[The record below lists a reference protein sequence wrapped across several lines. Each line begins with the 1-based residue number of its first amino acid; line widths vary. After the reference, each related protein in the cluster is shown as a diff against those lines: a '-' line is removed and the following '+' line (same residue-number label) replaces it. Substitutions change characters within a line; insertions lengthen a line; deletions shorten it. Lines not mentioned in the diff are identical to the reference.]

1 MTLGHR
7 ATAARRQQRGPPVS
21 SRYGPSDAMAQHR
34 IEDRMQRDSRQDPVC
49 PRR

>member
-7 ATAARRQQRGPPVS
+7 ATAARRQRRGPPVS
-21 SRYGPSDAMAQHR
+21 RRYVPSDATTQHR
-34 IEDRMQRDSRQDPVC
+34 IEDRMQRGSRQDPTY